1 MDGFDL
7 EPVVRLLLQ
16 ANRLK
21 VTPRSGWAT
30 LGLNNAESVADH
42 TFDVAFIALVLAEL
56 IDEPVDREKVL
67 TIALIHDLP
76 ESATGDI
83 PSPAMRYF
91 PAGAKRHAEQK
102 AMAEIL
108 EGFEFGRRL
117 QRWWQEFEDRS
128 SVEGRLVRDADRI
141 GLFLQVLV
149 YERTSANQ
157 YLEEFWESQAGKV
170 FEFPISQKL
179 YERLEKGRDTKARR
193 DVP

>member
-1 MDGFDL
+1 MDGFDPGPIL
-7 EPVVRLLLQ
+7 RLLLQ

-21 VTPRSGWAT
+21 VTPRSGWVAR
-30 LGLNNAESVADH
+30 GLNDVESVADH
-42 TFDVAFIALVLAEL
+42 TFDVAFIALVLSEF

-76 ESATGDI
+76 ESAIGDI

-91 PAGAKRHAEQK
+91 PPGAKRHAEQT

-108 EGFEFGRRL
+108 EGFEFGPRL
-117 QRWWQEFEDRS
+117 QRWWKEFEDRS

-141 GLFLQVLV
+141 GLFLQALV

-157 YLEEFWESQAGKV
+157 YLDEFWEFHADKV
-170 FEFPISQKL
+170 FEFSISQKL
-179 YERLEKGRDTKARR
+179 YDRLKEGRDTKAR
-193 DVP
+193 

>member
-1 MDGFDL
+1 MDGFDPGPIL
-7 EPVVRLLLQ
+7 RLLMQ

-21 VTPRSGWAT
+21 VTPRSGWVT
-30 LGLNNAESVADH
+30 RGVNDSESVADH
-42 TFDVAFIALVLAEL
+42 TFDVAFIALVLSEF

-76 ESATGDI
+76 ESAIGDI
-83 PSPAMRYF
+83 PSPAMHYF
-91 PAGAKRHAEQK
+91 PTGAKRYAEQK
-102 AMAEIL
+102 AMADIL
-108 EGFEFGRRL
+108 EGFEFGPRL

-141 GLFLQVLV
+141 GLLLQALV

-157 YLEEFWESQAGKV
+157 YLEEFWESDADKL

-179 YERLEKGRDTKARR
+179 YERLKKGRDTEARWT
-193 DVP
+193 VP

>member
-1 MDGFDL
+1 MDGFDPGPIL
-7 EPVVRLLLQ
+7 RLLLQ

-21 VTPRSGWAT
+21 VTPRSGWVT
-30 LGLNNAESVADH
+30 RGLSDSESVADH
-42 TFDVAFIALVLAEL
+42 TFDIAFIALVLSEY

-76 ESATGDI
+76 ESLIGDV

-91 PAGAKRHAEQK
+91 PTGAKRHAEQK

-108 EGFEFGRRL
+108 ESFEFGPRL

-128 SVEGRLVRDADRI
+128 TVEGRLVRDADRI
-141 GLFLQVLV
+141 GLFLQALV
-149 YERTSANQ
+149 YERTCANQ
-157 YLEEFWESQAGKV
+157 YLEEFWESHADKV

-179 YERLEKGRDTKARR
+179 YERLKEGRDTRAPWN
-193 DVP
+193 VP